1 METAIVKAACAIGAG
16 IAIGFGA
23 IGPAVGEG
31 NAVGKALEGMARQPE
46 MANLLRT
53 NISLAAPLPNPPAF
67 IRWLSPCCYC
77 SSSARYDSRKGKEE
91 WLVTGFESFVGINPW
106 TALFTFCNMMITF
119 AVLKKFLFKPVK
131 KMIDDRQAEIDTMYA
146 DADAAKQKAAE
157 LEQEY
162 QQHLQSIR
170 DERDTL
176 LREATARAQK
186 REEEIVGEARAEAA
200 ALRAAAEADIAQER
214 KKAVND
220 LKNEIGGI
228 AVDIAGKVVEREI
241 NETDHKALIDEF
253 IRNVGDAS

>member
-1 METAIVKAACAIGAG
+1 M
-16 IAIGFGA
+16 
-23 IGPAVGEG
+23 
-31 NAVGKALEGMARQPE
+31 
-46 MANLLRT
+46 
-53 NISLAAPLPNPPAF
+53 
-67 IRWLSPCCYC
+67 
-77 SSSARYDSRKGKEE
+77 
-91 WLVTGFESFVGINPW
+91 TGFESFVGIDPW

-131 KMIDDRQAEIDTMYA
+131 KMIDDRQAEIVTMYA

>member
-1 METAIVKAACAIGAG
+1 M
-16 IAIGFGA
+16 
-23 IGPAVGEG
+23 
-31 NAVGKALEGMARQPE
+31 
-46 MANLLRT
+46 
-53 NISLAAPLPNPPAF
+53 
-67 IRWLSPCCYC
+67 
-77 SSSARYDSRKGKEE
+77 
-91 WLVTGFESFVGINPW
+91 TGFESFVGINPW

-131 KMIDDRQAEIDTMYA
+131 KMIDDRQAEIDAMYA

>member
-1 METAIVKAACAIGAG
+1 M
-16 IAIGFGA
+16 
-23 IGPAVGEG
+23 
-31 NAVGKALEGMARQPE
+31 
-46 MANLLRT
+46 
-53 NISLAAPLPNPPAF
+53 
-67 IRWLSPCCYC
+67 
-77 SSSARYDSRKGKEE
+77 
-91 WLVTGFESFVGINPW
+91 TGFESFVGIDPW

-131 KMIDDRQAEIDTMYA
+131 KMIDDRQAAIDTMYA
-146 DADAAKQKAAE
+146 DADAANQKAAE

-200 ALRAAAEADIAQER
+200 ALRAVAEADIAQER

>member
-1 METAIVKAACAIGAG
+1 M
-16 IAIGFGA
+16 
-23 IGPAVGEG
+23 
-31 NAVGKALEGMARQPE
+31 
-46 MANLLRT
+46 
-53 NISLAAPLPNPPAF
+53 
-67 IRWLSPCCYC
+67 
-77 SSSARYDSRKGKEE
+77 
-91 WLVTGFESFVGINPW
+91 TGFESFVGIDPW

-131 KMIDDRQAEIDTMYA
+131 KMINDRQAEIDTMYA
-146 DADAAKQKAAE
+146 DADVAKQKAAE

-200 ALRAAAEADIAQER
+200 ALRAVAEADIAQER